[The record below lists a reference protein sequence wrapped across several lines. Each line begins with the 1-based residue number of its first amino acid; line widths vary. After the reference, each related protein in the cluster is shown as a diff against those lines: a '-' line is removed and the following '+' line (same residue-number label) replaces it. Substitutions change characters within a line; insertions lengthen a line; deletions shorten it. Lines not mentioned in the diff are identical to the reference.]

1 MFHYRLLQGAPLSST
16 DILLTLKDFLYYW
29 YFLKQVLL
37 EKALF
42 QTPHNINKRARRLP
56 NREVMT
62 LMLTKNP
69 TQYTSVI
76 DDFCSKHWGH
86 LQNCDEGLVHRCQ
99 WEWRHAMSSCY
110 LGNVNSTVTCNE
122 KEQVHVCYSVAHFF
136 CVVICVVISI

>member
-1 MFHYRLLQGAPLSST
+1 MFHYRPLQGAPLSST
-16 DILLTLKDFLYYW
+16 DILLTLKDFP

-122 KEQVHVCYSVAHFF
+122 KEQVHVCYSEQ
-136 CVVICVVISI
+136 ICVVISI